1 MEKALLLFLVLFPLL
16 ASAWVYPLRRRSREY
31 RNRLIQIVPLVELA
45 AALLLLLW
53 PEASLE
59 LPGVCGFG
67 LRFQA
72 GSLHGLL
79 ALVSAFLWAGTG
91 LNCPSYFASAD
102 GCNRFYFFWLLTL
115 GALMGVFL
123 AADLFTLFV
132 FFEMMSFTSY
142 VWVAQN
148 ETEEA
153 LRAGQTYL
161 AVAVIGGMAL
171 LAGLI
176 LLKHLLGTL
185 AFDAMADAVASLP
198 PEKMSALYA
207 AGGCALAGFGAKAGM
222 FPLHIWLPKAHPVAP
237 APASALLSGILTK
250 SGIFGVLILSR
261 YLFWADLPW
270 NTVVLALGVVTMV
283 LGAVLAL
290 FSIDLKRTLAC
301 SSMSQIG
308 FILVGVAMQGFL
320 TGENALA
327 AWGTVLHMLN
337 HSLIKLVLFV
347 SAGVVYL
354 GTHSLNLN
362 DIRGW
367 GRNKPVLKVLFFI
380 GAASIAGVPGFSGY
394 VSKTLLHESI
404 VEYVHVLEHAGMY
417 TGWFTAVEWL
427 FLFSGGLTAA
437 YMTKLFVAIFLS
449 NRAIGQRLPVRG
461 YLAPGDAG
469 GTVCGR
475 CAVAVPGP
483 DAGDVHGA
491 ARPMG
496 GAVPAGG
503 RRTQRPLLHGGE
515 SAGGTDLPGDRC
527 GSLSVGGAGPADA
540 AGAGGRG
547 LSGPVAQAAGSGKP
561 DLSAGAF
568 GAHVCGSTVCP
579 GGGIGGRLAGAAGG
593 EDPLYQGARH
603 LCTQAR

>member
-171 LAGLI
+171 LAGLV

-198 PEKMSALYA
+198 SEKMSALYA

-222 FPLHIWLPKAHPVAP
+222 FPLHLDQERDLRGSHPVP
-237 APASALLSGILTK
+237 
-250 SGIFGVLILSR
+250 VL
-261 YLFWADLPW
+261 
-270 NTVVLALGVVTMV
+270 V
-283 LGAVLAL
+283 LGRP
-290 FSIDLKRTLAC
+290 S
-301 SSMSQIG
+301 
-308 FILVGVAMQGFL
+308 
-320 TGENALA
+320 
-327 AWGTVLHMLN
+327 
-337 HSLIKLVLFV
+337 
-347 SAGVVYL
+347 
-354 GTHSLNLN
+354 
-362 DIRGW
+362 
-367 GRNKPVLKVLFFI
+367 
-380 GAASIAGVPGFSGY
+380 
-394 VSKTLLHESI
+394 
-404 VEYVHVLEHAGMY
+404 LEH
-417 TGWFTAVEWL
+417 
-427 FLFSGGLTAA
+427 
-437 YMTKLFVAIFLS
+437 
-449 NRAIGQRLPVRG
+449 
-461 YLAPGDAG
+461 
-469 GTVCGR
+469 
-475 CAVAVPGP
+475 
-483 DAGDVHGA
+483 
-491 ARPMG
+491 
-496 GAVPAGG
+496 
-503 RRTQRPLLHGGE
+503 
-515 SAGGTDLPGDRC
+515 
-527 GSLSVGGAGPADA
+527 GGAGPGRGDD
-540 AGAGGRG
+540 GAG
-547 LSGPVAQAAGSGKP
+547 SSAGPV
-561 DLSAGAF
+561 F
-568 GAHVCGSTVCP
+568 H
-579 GGGIGGRLAGAAGG
+579 
-593 EDPLYQGARH
+593 
-603 LCTQAR
+603 